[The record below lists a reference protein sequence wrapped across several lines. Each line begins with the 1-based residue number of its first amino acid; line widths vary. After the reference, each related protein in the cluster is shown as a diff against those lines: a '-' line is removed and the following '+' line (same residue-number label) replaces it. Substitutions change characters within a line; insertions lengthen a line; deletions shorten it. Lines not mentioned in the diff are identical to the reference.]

1 MNRTKSNSKAAPTK
15 ADPEAALKAIAHPLR
30 REILGWLK
38 DPRGNFPEQI
48 LSHDLGVCAGQI
60 GLRAGLSQS
69 TMSVHLALLQKA
81 GLVTSQK
88 VGQWSFFRRD
98 EAAIR
103 AFLKSLKAEL

>member
-1 MNRTKSNSKAAPTK
+1 MNRTKPNIKAASTK
-15 ADPEAALKAIAHPLR
+15 ADFEAALKAIGHPLR

-69 TMSVHLALLQKA
+69 TVSVHLALLQKA
-81 GLVTSQK
+81 GMVKCKK

-103 AFLKSLKAEL
+103 VFLKFLKAEL